1 MHSSSAKST
10 DLVLRHIISGNKKKL
25 RRLRAS
31 ERASV
36 SLEETSHW
44 FNVQRQPVDRNGRT
58 ALLIPALKHS
68 LPPHLASDRKSKL
81 DYVFTS
87 FTVYVCVCVC
97 FVFFFQTSIRK
108 KGLWM
113 R

>member
-10 DLVLRHIISGNKKKL
+10 DLVLLHIISEGKKKKL
-25 RRLRAS
+25 RRF
-31 ERASV
+31 RASV

-44 FNVQRQPVDRNGRT
+44 LTVQRQPVDRNGRT

-68 LPPHLASDRKSKL
+68 LPPHLASDRKTKL

-87 FTVYVCVCVC
+87 FTVYVCVCC
-97 FVFFFQTSIRK
+97 CCFFQTSIRK